1 MAIRG
6 YDIGGMLARAG
17 ESQGQQIASGF
28 QQFGQ
33 GLGGLFS
40 GVTAGLQKRQERKE
54 REETA
59 QEVQQLLQQYA
70 NNPAQLNALG
80 QKYASEGNNEM
91 AKLFFDA
98 AKTATSKQVA
108 SLEQQSETIS
118 REAARK
124 RTEAQKKAA
133 IRVAES
139 KGDTNAIEGL
149 TSGAIDPIEYFKTK
163 KEGSKAALKT
173 YKTKILEDGQEVE
186 YIIST
191 DPQTG
196 EEVNRVKTGVV
207 PSDKKDKEGIGR
219 GDWSVTEGEQYTQT
233 VNDQRKASEESRK
246 YSSLLQETISI
257 AGESGQV
264 GGILGTARDFV
275 IADVAGLGD
284 AITVHRS
291 RLNEVRMQN
300 AIALLPRGPASD
312 RDVRL
317 ALDASVDPKNL
328 NAEDRVAYI
337 RGMKKISDAEKEY
350 MDGKL
355 RWIEQT
361 GDALAFG
368 YERKVSLDGMT
379 KQVEAFRTDNATE
392 VAVLEGELKKVRA
405 LANAG
410 NKGQAKELLDY
421 IKSIDSIGYLS
432 LLEEQEAE
440 QQRYDNFIEQN
451 NINFF

>member
-1 MAIRG
+1 MPRQSRIADILMAGSRQQAQMMNQA
-6 YDIGGMLARAG
+6 YGGLA
-17 ESQGQQIASGF
+17 QGM
-28 QQFGQ
+28 Q
-33 GLGGLFS
+33 GLFTGVGKGLES
-40 GVTAGLQKRQERKE
+40 RREARNK
-54 REETA
+54 EETA
-59 QEVQQLLQQYA
+59 KEVQQLLQQNA

-91 AKLFFDA
+91 AELFFNA
-98 AKTATSKQVA
+98 AKSATRKQVA
-108 SLEQQSETIS
+108 SLEQQGETIS

-124 RTEAQKKAA
+124 RTEAQKNAA
-133 IRVAES
+133 IRVAERRE
-139 KGDTNAIEGL
+139 DTEAIEGL
-149 TSGAIDPIEYFKTK
+149 VAGAIDPVEYLKPK
-163 KEGSKAALKT
+163 KEGSKAALQT

-207 PSDKKDKEGIGR
+207 PSDKKGEDGR
-219 GDWSVTEGEQYTQT
+219 GDWSVNAEKEYTQA

-246 YSSLLQETISI
+246 YSSLLQETIDI
-257 AGESGQV
+257 AGESGKV
-264 GGILGTARDFV
+264 GGFLGTARDFV

-337 RGMKKISDAEKEY
+337 RGMKKIAEAEKEY

-392 VAVLEGELKKVRA
+392 VAVLESELQKVRA
-405 LANAG
+405 LAGARNER
-410 NKGQAKELLDY
+410 QARELLDY